1 MAALK
6 PEKRRQVMKTKNILG
21 LGFCLLALF
30 AVNTFSYP
38 PAVGILGKAKSCLA
52 CHVNNGPWTDETKTI
67 IDLLDKETMKSLR
80 QADGSFLIEVKR
92 GRQKTVLTVIG
103 RLKDNE
109 APPYRNA
116 WTYIDPTRIESNS
129 LSKFAPGW
137 AVNLQMACRIV
148 GDNLPGFEEAKISVL
163 PMTLQ
168 PLDDAKDS
176 ELQLQVMLTKGEAVK
191 ADAKKGMLG
200 NYYERKVQLKIIE

>member
-1 MAALK
+1 MKSGKIAA
-6 PEKRRQVMKTKNILG
+6 
-21 LGFCLLALF
+21 LGFCLLAFF
-30 AVNTFSYP
+30 AARTFSYP

-52 CHVNNGPWTDETKTI
+52 CHVNNGPWTNEQKTI

-103 RLKDNE
+103 RFKDNE
-109 APPYRNA
+109 APPPYRNA
-116 WTYIDPTRIESNS
+116 WNYIDPTRIESNS

-137 AVNLQMACRIV
+137 AVNLQMACRLV

-200 NYYERKVQLKIIE
+200 NYYERKVELKIIE

>member
-1 MAALK
+1 
-6 PEKRRQVMKTKNILG
+6 MKTKNILA

-30 AVNTFSYP
+30 AVSTFSYP
-38 PAVGILGKAKSCLA
+38 PAVGILGKAKSCMI
-52 CHVNNGPWTDETKTI
+52 CHVNNGPWTDMQKTI
-67 IDLLDKETMKSLR
+67 IDVLDKETLKSLR

-92 GRQKTVLTVIG
+92 GQLKTVLTVIG
-103 RLKDNE
+103 RTKDDE
-109 APPYRNA
+109 VPPPYRNA
-116 WTYIDPTRIESNS
+116 WTYIDPTRIESSS

-137 AVNLQMACRIV
+137 AVNLQMACRLV
-148 GDNLPGFEEAKISVL
+148 GDNLPGFEGTKISVL

-176 ELQLQVMLTKGEAVK
+176 ELQLQVMLTKGEAIK

-200 NYYERKVQLKIIE
+200 NYYERKVGLKIIE

>member
-1 MAALK
+1 
-6 PEKRRQVMKTKNILG
+6 MKARNILA
-21 LGFCLLALF
+21 LGVFLLPAF
-30 AVNTFSYP
+30 AARTFSYP
-38 PAVGILGKAKSCLA
+38 PAVGILGKAKSCLV
-52 CHVNNGPWTDETKTI
+52 CHANNGPWTDEKKTI

-80 QADGSFLIEVKR
+80 QADGSFLIEAKR
-92 GRQKTVLTVIG
+92 GQQKTVLTVIG
-103 RLKDNE
+103 RPKDDE
-109 APPYRNA
+109 APPPYRNA
-116 WTYIDPTRIESNS
+116 WTYIDPTRIVTDS
-129 LSKFAPGW
+129 LSKFARGW

-200 NYYERKVQLKIIE
+200 NYYERKVELKIIE

>member
-1 MAALK
+1 MKSGKIAA
-6 PEKRRQVMKTKNILG
+6 
-21 LGFCLLALF
+21 LGFCALAFF
-30 AVNTFSYP
+30 AARTFSYP

-52 CHVNNGPWTDETKTI
+52 CHVNNGPWPEDQKMI

-80 QADGSFLIEVKR
+80 QSDGRFVIEVKR

-103 RLKDNE
+103 RAQDDG
-109 APPYRNA
+109 APPPYRTA
-116 WTYIDPTRIESNS
+116 WIYIDPKMIGTDS
-129 LSKFAPGW
+129 LSIFAQGW
-137 AVNLQMACRIV
+137 AVNLQMACRLV
-148 GDNLPGFEEAKISVL
+148 GDNLPGFEGAKISVL

-168 PLDDAKDS
+168 PLDKAEDS

-200 NYYERKVQLKIIE
+200 NYFERKVALKVID